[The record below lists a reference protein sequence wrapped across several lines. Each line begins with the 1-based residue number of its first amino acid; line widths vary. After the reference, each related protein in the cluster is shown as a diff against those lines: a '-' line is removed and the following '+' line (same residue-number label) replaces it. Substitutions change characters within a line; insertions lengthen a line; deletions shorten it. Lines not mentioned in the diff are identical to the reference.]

1 VNRLGVKPR
10 GTRPVPPVDPKGRI
24 VLRKEVC
31 QRLDLE
37 SGTEV
42 EVREEDGKAT
52 TEEIDA
58 VIP

>member
-1 VNRLGVKPR
+1 
-10 GTRPVPPVDPKGRI
+10 
-24 VLRKEVC
+24 VC